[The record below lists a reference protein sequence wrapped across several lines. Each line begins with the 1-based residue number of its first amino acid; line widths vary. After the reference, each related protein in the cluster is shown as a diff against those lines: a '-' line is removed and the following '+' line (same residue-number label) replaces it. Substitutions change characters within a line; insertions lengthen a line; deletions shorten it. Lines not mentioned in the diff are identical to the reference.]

1 MLWSELFPQSLKPGF
16 DMITQYINSP
26 LWLPLCR
33 FIESTYSVLPTIE
46 YSRCSGA
53 MGWNVKYRKGGRALC
68 TLYPNQNFFTCLIS
82 IGRREEPGA
91 ELLLP
96 SCSAYLQKLYREA
109 GGVNGSRWLMIDVTS
124 GEILEDVKRLIQLRV
139 PVGRRGGHA

>member
-1 MLWSELFPQSLKPGF
+1 M
-16 DMITQYINSP
+16 
-26 LWLPLCR
+26 
-33 FIESTYSVLPTIE
+33 
-46 YSRCSGA
+46 
-53 MGWNVKYRKGGRALC
+53 
-68 TLYPNQNFFTCLIS
+68 IS
-82 IGRREEPGA
+82 IGRREEQEA

-139 PVGRRGGHA
+139 PVGRRGGCA